1 MGTHG
6 ELPPQPPP
14 QESPQRTSVP
24 TALRWVPVRSLSSRH
39 RARILAH
46 LLQLSERDRYLRF
59 GYIATDAQIAL
70 YVDHLDFER
79 DEVFG
84 VFNRR
89 IELVAMVHLAYAQD
103 DSGRATSAEFGVSV
117 SERLRGKGIG
127 ARLFDHAVLHARNRG
142 VDTLMVH
149 ALTENTAMLRIARN
163 AGAKV
168 ERSGGDS
175 DAVLKLPPD
184 DLASRLEEI
193 VEGGAAEIDY
203 SIKRQ
208 ARHLDDFITALA
220 QVSSRLSKGGKSS
233 SE

>member
-6 ELPPQPPP
+6 ELPRQ
-14 QESPQRTSVP
+14 
-24 TALRWVPVRSLSSRH
+24 TAAASAKPATAAMSLRWVPVRSLSSRH
-39 RARILAH
+39 RARILSH
-46 LLQLSERDRYLRF
+46 LQALSERDRYLRF
-59 GYIATDAQIAL
+59 GYIANDAQIAL
-70 YVDHLDFER
+70 YVDNLDFDR
-79 DEVFG
+79 DEIFG

-89 IELVAMVHLAYAQD
+89 LDVVAMVHLAYIDTAN
-103 DSGRATSAEFGVSV
+103 GGCTSAEFGVSV
-117 SERLRGKGIG
+117 SERQRGKGIG
-127 ARLFDHAVLHARNRG
+127 ARLFDHAMLHARNRG
-142 VDTLMVH
+142 VDTLLVH

-163 AGAKV
+163 AGATV

-203 SIKRQ
+203 SFKRQ
-208 ARHLDDFITALA
+208 ARHLDDFLTTLA
-220 QVSSRLSKGGKSS
+220 AVSARLTQTGKIG